1 MARVSLVVVAAIAG
15 AVVVGFLL
23 LRIDDRSAPPIVIE
37 DPLADATI
45 VVAVEGAVASPGV
58 YPLPADARA
67 QDALDAAGGPAA
79 DADLAAV
86 NPARRLEDQARLV
99 VPRLG
104 SDGAGAVV
112 AAEEAPAG
120 PTAAVAAAPDAAAP
134 IDVNAASAAELD
146 ALPGI
151 GPVLAQRIVDYRREH
166 GPYGT
171 IDELA
176 NVEGISPRMVGEL
189 RPLVTVGP

>member
-15 AVVVGFLL
+15 AVVVGLLL
-23 LRIDDRSAPPIVIE
+23 LRIDDRSAPPIVID

-79 DADLAAV
+79 DADLAAI
-86 NPARRLEDQARLV
+86 NPARRLEDQERLV

-104 SDGAGAVV
+104 SDGARSVAG
-112 AAEEAPAG
+112 AAESPAG
-120 PTAAVAAAPDAAAP
+120 PTVAAAAARDAVAP
-134 IDVNAASAAELD
+134 LDVNAASAAELD

-151 GPVLAQRIVDYRREH
+151 GPVLAQRIVDYRLEH

>member
-15 AVVVGFLL
+15 AVVVGLLL
-23 LRIDDRSAPPIVIE
+23 LRIDDRSAPPIVID

-86 NPARRLEDQARLV
+86 NPARRLEDQERLV

-134 IDVNAASAAELD
+134 IDVNAASAAQLD

-151 GPVLAQRIVDYRREH
+151 GPVLAQRIVDYRLEH

>member
-86 NPARRLEDQARLV
+86 NPARRLEDQERLV

-134 IDVNAASAAELD
+134 LDVNAASAAELD

-151 GPVLAQRIVDYRREH
+151 GPVLAQRIVDYRLEH

>member
-37 DPLADATI
+37 DPLVEATI
-45 VVAVEGAVASPGV
+45 VVAVEGAVAAPGV
-58 YPLPADARA
+58 YPLPANART

-86 NPARRLEDQARLV
+86 NPARRLEDQERLV

-104 SDGAGAVV
+104 SDGARS
-112 AAEEAPAG
+112 
-120 PTAAVAAAPDAAAP
+120 VAAAKESSAALDAAAP